1 MRFFILRLAIAIL
14 AFIIGLSAVALIGGF
29 RFSPRARTPCRPQSF
44 SQQLPV
50 HTYHDMRINLTDEQ
64 IPMAVDAA
72 PDHLR
77 RRVAERNFNY

>member
-29 RFSPRARTPCRPQSF
+29 RFSPRARTPCRTQSF

-50 HTYHDMRINLTDEQ
+50 HSYHDLSMDLTSEEV
-64 IPMAVDAA
+64 PMAVDAA
-72 PDHLR
+72 PDHIR
-77 RRVAERNFNY
+77 RRLAERNFNY